1 MLLVYQICCIVGGIF
16 VVLAA
21 VGGLDGVEF
30 ETEFEADLEVSDRAP
45 DQERSLWSRARRP
58 LRWLPIFTLRFW
70 TFGIAFFGLAGWL
83 LSVMNVAATP
93 TLAIASLLGIVCGGG
108 VAMALRQLRKR
119 NIDSLVRSADYVGLS
134 GIVEIPFDAN
144 SRGKIQL
151 RVRGI
156 TIGLMAMT
164 DNPNGFEAGDRVFVV
179 STANNRVW
187 VIAEQDAIGD
197 DSKPFIP

>member
-21 VGGLDGVEF
+21 IGGLDGVEF
-30 ETEFEADLEVSDRAP
+30 ETEFETDIEVNDRSP
-45 DQERSLWSRARRP
+45 NTERSLWSLAHRP
-58 LRWLPIFTLRFW
+58 PLWLPIFSLRFW

-83 LSVMNVAATP
+83 LSIMNVAAP
-93 TLAIASLLGIVCGGG
+93 LTLAIAVVLGMVCGGG
-108 VAMALRQLRKR
+108 VAIALRQLRKR
-119 NIDSLVRSADYVGLS
+119 DIDSMVRSADYVGLS

-151 RVRGI
+151 QVRGI

-164 DNPNGFEAGDRVFVV
+164 DNPNGFQAGDRVFVV

-187 VIAEQDAIGD
+187 VVSEQDAIGHD
-197 DSKPFIP
+197 TSP